1 MNTKHSILAAALGL
15 GLAAVASADT
25 TTTIVLTG
33 STAFRAATHTAIQAA
48 LTNETFAYTGST
60 LGGASYAIFTEVT
73 GVSPNQNTVIV
84 KTAWSGSAAGIRDV
98 AQSNTVKCIPNS
110 QTQTVGGTGSV
121 PVDGSGAPVGFESLI
136 PDAAMSDVFQAS
148 TIYNNQTLID
158 NRVAVVPF
166 TWVANDGAPAQLDAM
181 TPLLARVLFAN
192 GRVPLSMFTGLAAD
206 NASFVF
212 ATGRDPESGTRIT
225 TAAESGQ
232 GVFAT
237 AVHYQ
242 PGTITG
248 DVIQS
253 HQIWPA
259 QVTPI
264 PYDAGNNG
272 FGSGGNLAAAMQ
284 AKSFSTLGGYYVSY
298 LGITDATST
307 ASVNGGVKL
316 LKWNGVDYS
325 TDNVKEGKY
334 SFWGYQHLFHRS
346 TLAGT
351 ALTKVNAIRDNIISG
366 VAAPNIKLVDMKVS
380 RISDGTLIGSTLED

>member
-1 MNTKHSILAAALGL
+1 MNTKHSILATALGL

-33 STAFRAATHTAIQAA
+33 STAFRSATHAAIQAT
-48 LTNETFAYTGST
+48 LTGETFAYTGSDVAS
-60 LGGASYAIFTEVT
+60 ASYAIFTEVT
-73 GVSPNQNTVIV
+73 GTSPNQNTLII
-84 KTAWSGSAAGIRDV
+84 KTSWSGSAAGIRDV
-98 AQSNTVKCIPNS
+98 AQGNTVKCITNG
-110 QTQTVGGTGSV
+110 QTQTVGGTPSV
-121 PVDGSGAPVGFESLI
+121 PVDGTGAPATFDSVV
-136 PDAAMSDVFQAS
+136 PDVAMSDVFQAS
-148 TIYNNQTLID
+148 TIYTTPTLVD
-158 NRVAVVPF
+158 NKLAVVPF
-166 TWVANDGAPAQLDAM
+166 TWVANDGAPAELD
-181 TPLLARVLFAN
+181 TVSPLLARALFSN
-192 GRVPLSMFTGLAAD
+192 GSLPLSMFTGLPAD

-242 PGTITG
+242 PGTITA

-259 QVTPI
+259 QVTPT

-272 FGSGGNLAAAMQ
+272 YTSGGNLRSAMA

-298 LGITDATST
+298 LGIPDSNTVVT
-307 ASVNGGVKL
+307 GGGKR

-325 TDNVKEGKY
+325 DANVKEGKY

-351 ALTKVNAIRDNIISG
+351 ALTKTNAIRDNIVSG
-366 VAAPNIKLVDMKVS
+366 VAAPNVKLVEMKVS

>member
-33 STAFRAATHTAIQAA
+33 STAFRSATHAAIQAS
-48 LTNETFAYTGST
+48 LTNETYAYTGADLPS
-60 LGGASYAIFTEVT
+60 ASYAIFTEVT

-84 KTAWSGSAAGIRDV
+84 KTSWSGSAAGVRDLT
-98 AQSNTVKCIPNS
+98 QGNTVKCITNG
-110 QTQTVGGTGSV
+110 QTQTVGGTSNV
-121 PVDGSGAPVGFESLI
+121 AVDGAGAPATFESLV
-136 PDAAMSDVFQAS
+136 PDAAMCDVFQTS
-148 TIYNNQTLID
+148 TIYTNPPLVD

-166 TWVANDGAPAQLDAM
+166 TWVANDGAPAALDDV
-181 TPLLARVLFAN
+181 TPLLARVLFSN
-192 GRVPLSMFTGLAAD
+192 GKVPLSMFTGDPAD
-206 NASFVF
+206 NASFAF
-212 ATGRDPESGTRIT
+212 ATGRDPESGTRIA

-242 PGTITG
+242 PGTISSDT
-248 DVIQS
+248 IQS

-259 QVTPI
+259 QVTPT

-272 FGSGGNLAAAMQ
+272 YTSGGLLRASMA

-298 LGITDATST
+298 LGIPDST
-307 ASVNGGVKL
+307 TVVNGGGKR
-316 LKWNGVDYS
+316 LKWNGVDY
-325 TDNVKEGKY
+325 TETNVKEGKY
-334 SFWGYQHLFHRS
+334 TFWSYQHLFYRT
-346 TLAGT
+346 TLSGT

-366 VAAPNIKLVDMKVS
+366 VATPNIKLVDMKVS